1 VLQLNFDAHKCDV
14 CKTQACLVRCQY
26 LDLDREAAKSEIGK
40 IIRGEDSFVLDA
52 CVGCYACEEYCP
64 MGNHPF
70 YFIVERQEEKGVL
83 AAPRA
88 VTSMML
94 DQMEPRGKFTVGTI
108 EAKALSFCFLS
119 ELQFLATGRLFDS
132 IRSSYIFG
140 REFACPAYGLH
151 YGKAS
156 VVKERLPRV
165 IENIERLGIRELICM
180 HDECYA
186 TFKSLAPAYG
196 LEPNFEPIHYFEY
209 LYGKLKELEAELR
222 PLKIKAAYQ
231 RPCSARLHPETD
243 HLVDDIFELIGVE
256 RVEREYDRENA
267 LCCGTTIRSN
277 KGFDLGDDVQ
287 KRNADDMVKAGAEY
301 CVFNCPACQ
310 IGLEENVGRRGIRL
324 IHMVDICKL
333 AIGEEPVTGE

>member
-1 VLQLNFDAHKCDV
+1 VLQLNFDAHRCEV
-14 CKTQACLVRCQY
+14 CRTQACLVRCQY

-40 IIRGEDSFVLDA
+40 IIRGEDSFVFDA
-52 CVGCYACEEYCP
+52 CVGCYACEEYCQ

-70 YFIVERQEEKGVL
+70 YLIVERQEEKGIL
-83 AAPRA
+83 PAPRA
-88 VTSMML
+88 VISMMI
-94 DQMEPRGKFTVGTI
+94 DQFEPRGKFTVGTI
-108 EAKALSFCFLS
+108 EAKALSFCFLP

-140 REFACPAYGLH
+140 REYACPAGCLH
-151 YGKAS
+151 YGRAS
-156 VVKERLPRV
+156 VVKEGLPRV
-165 IENIERLGIRELICM
+165 IENIERLGIRELVCM

-196 LEPNFEPIHYFEY
+196 LKPHFEPIHYFEY
-209 LYGKLKELEAELR
+209 LYRKLKELEAELR
-222 PLKIKAAYQ
+222 PLKVKVAYQ

-267 LCCGTTIRSN
+267 LCCGATITSN
-277 KGFDLGDDVQ
+277 KGFDLADDTQ

-310 IGLEENVGRRGIRL
+310 IGLEENVCRRGIRL
-324 IHMVDICKL
+324 IHMVDICKM